1 MNSHSSRPE
10 GVALLEV
17 LLAVTMIGIGLGAVF
32 SSFSDTT
39 RLRSLLEREATARH
53 LASGQL
59 HELRISGALRQTGE
73 TSGRF
78 EAPYTDY
85 SWNVRVRSAS
95 GPSPFSRAR
104 IVLTHGEKNKEIYS
118 LQTYLLRP

>member
-1 MNSHSSRPE
+1 MSVHSSRPE

-17 LLAVTMIGIGLGAVF
+17 LLAVTVLGIGLGAVF
-32 SSFSDTT
+32 ASFSDSS
-39 RLRSLLEREATARH
+39 RLRSLLEREATARG

-59 HELRISGALRQTGE
+59 HELRISGALREPGE

-85 SWNVRVRSAS
+85 SWSVRVDSSSGAS
-95 GPSPFSRAR
+95 PLSRAR
-104 IVLTHGEKNKEIYS
+104 MVVTHGEKNDEIYS